1 MRKQN
6 KVENI
11 EQCAKQQERAKKVLK
26 DLEDNSKQDNKE
38 EDVTTT
44 FALSDVES
52 DVPAWVSAL
61 KNTQNR
67 NKNI

>member
-1 MRKQN
+1 MKINHKNPENPYKIKQN
-6 KVENI
+6 I
-11 EQCAKQQERAKKVLK
+11 HF
-26 DLEDNSKQDNKE
+26 DLENNSKQDNKE
-38 EDVTTT
+38 ENVTTT